1 MSDLA
6 TDPRETACGDE
17 AAGGP
22 VREEYTGAEVALGG
36 PRAMQVRRTLP
47 NRVRRMVGAWCF
59 LDHYGPEDVSEAG
72 GSAGMR
78 VPPHPHTGLQ
88 TVSWLVEGEVLHR
101 DCLGS
106 VQTITPGAVNLMTA
120 GLGISHSEESP
131 RERSPRLHGVQL
143 WVALPGEHRDVPPA
157 FEHHG
162 GLPVL
167 RDGGAATTV
176 FLGELGGARS
186 PATAYSP
193 IVGAEVVLDAGAD
206 ARLPLRPDWEHAVLV
221 LEGEAGVDGAPLGR
235 GPLLYLGTG
244 RSELPL
250 AAGEPA
256 RVLLL
261 GGEPFAER
269 IVMWWNFVGPTHEAV
284 VAAREQWNAGD
295 ARFGEVHGYAGEPL
309 RAPALPSVRL
319 RSRGRTAG

>member
-1 MSDLA
+1 MSNLA
-6 TDPRETACGDE
+6 TDPRETECGAE
-17 AAGGP
+17 AVDGP
-22 VREEYTGAEVALGG
+22 VAERYAGVEVALGG
-36 PRAMQVRRTLP
+36 PRAMTVRRTLP
-47 NRVRRMVGAWCF
+47 NRTRRMVGAWCF
-59 LDHYGPEDVSEAG
+59 LDHYGPEDVAAAS

-106 VQTITPGAVNLMTA
+106 LQTIVPGAMNLMTA
-120 GLGISHSEESP
+120 GHGISHSEESP
-131 RERSPRLHGVQL
+131 EDRSPTLHGVQL
-143 WVALPGEHRDVPPA
+143 WVALPGEHRGVAPA
-157 FEHHG
+157 FEHHVD
-162 GLPVL
+162 LPVL

-193 IVGAEVVLDAGAD
+193 IVGAEIVLDAGGA

-221 LEGEAGVDGAPLGR
+221 LDGSDVTVDGELLER

-244 RSELPL
+244 RTELPL
-250 AAGEPA
+250 AAGGPV

-269 IVMWWNFVGPTHEAV
+269 IVMWWNFVGRDHDE
-284 VAAREQWNAGD
+284 VAAARTEWNAGD
-295 ARFGEVHGYAGEPL
+295 ARFGEVHGYAGDRLP
-309 RAPALPSVRL
+309 APTLPSVRL
-319 RSRGRTAG
+319 RSRGRRA